1 MELSSMG
8 VAASTLAKTAAP
20 AGASTYAPDTGAA
33 DRFRSLLA
41 PETMTTDAAPAP
53 ARLPAVMPTDAA
65 AAPANLGDAI
75 LQKLHAMSGELD
87 AGWQTLTAVGGT
99 ADAAVTVPQMMKF
112 QTAAIQTSFQFE
124 LVGKVV
130 SKSESD
136 IETLVKMQ

>member
-20 AGASTYAPDTGAA
+20 AGAPTYAPDTGAA

-41 PETMTTDAAPAP
+41 PETMTTDAAP

-99 ADAAVTVPQMMKF
+99 ADATVTVPQMMKF

>member
-1 MELSSMG
+1 MEPSSIG

-20 AGASTYAPDTGAA
+20 AGASSSAPDAGAA
-33 DRFRSLLA
+33 DRFRALMA
-41 PETMTTDAAPAP
+41 PETATTDT
-53 ARLPAVMPTDAA
+53 RSLHLPVAEPTDA

-87 AGWQTLTAVGGT
+87 AGWQTLTSVGGAT
-99 ADAAVTVPQMMKF
+99 DAAVTVPQMMKF
-112 QTAAIQTSFQFE
+112 QAAAMQTSFQFE

-136 IETLVKMQ
+136 IEALVKMQ

>member
-1 MELSSMG
+1 MELSSIG

-20 AGASTYAPDTGAA
+20 AGASSAAPDTGAA
-33 DRFRSLLA
+33 DRFRSLMA
-41 PETMTTDAAPAP
+41 PDTTTTDTTSLH
-53 ARLPAVMPTDAA
+53 LPAVAPTDA

-75 LQKLHAMSGELD
+75 LQKLHAMSGEMD
-87 AGWQTLTAVGGT
+87 AGWQTLTSVGGA

-112 QTAAIQTSFQFE
+112 QAAAMQTSFQFE

-136 IETLVKMQ
+136 IEALVKMQ